1 MKIGYIETFPLLGKD
16 RWQKIPL
23 ENEVD
28 VNIPLDATDEEI
40 EVIMKKVRRI
50 QYALQ
55 KQVRSFF
62 YESNA
67 AVEKELP
74 VIKNEVHYDKN
85 NAEWNEIKSNLI
97 KIKFKEDAQEY
108 INTTSY
114 FMLIEAKQIINSK
127 PVKNEKK

>member
-40 EVIMKKVRRI
+40 EEVMKKVRRI
-50 QYALQ
+50 QYALK
-55 KQVRSFF
+55 KQVQSFF

-67 AVEKELP
+67 AAEKQMGTQVVDAVEKITITQVADL
-74 VIKNEVHYDKN
+74 IKEINFCKDAATLEKTYKIIAKTDPDLQDAYDKKL
-85 NAEWNEIKSNLI
+85 KS
-97 KIKFKEDAQEY
+97 FQ
-108 INTTSY
+108 
-114 FMLIEAKQIINSK
+114 
-127 PVKNEKK
+127 